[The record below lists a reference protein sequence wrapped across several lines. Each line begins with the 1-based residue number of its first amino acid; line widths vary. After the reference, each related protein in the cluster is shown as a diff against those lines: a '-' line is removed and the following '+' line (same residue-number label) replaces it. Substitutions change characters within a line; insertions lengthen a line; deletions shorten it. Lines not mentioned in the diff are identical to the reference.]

1 MRKNFDSFGTIVDI
15 NLKQKD
21 AGIVFAFIEF
31 DSVESAQRAVDAYS
45 NFYRM
50 KFAFRH
56 SIFALQFDYLAWTK
70 RLSMTKNLKSNSQ
83 EDEAKGTTGTEED
96 IEVIIMIA
104 EDTEEEETT
113 TIVIEDL
120 EKTDQEDASTA
131 GKKDT
136 LLNNALN
143 V

>member
-1 MRKNFDSFGTIVDI
+1 MRKSFDPHGTIVDI

-21 AGIVFAFIEF
+21 TGIVFAFIEF

-56 SIFALQFDYLAWTK
+56 SIFALEFDYLAWTK
-70 RLSMTKNLKSNSQ
+70 RLSTTKNLKFNSP
-83 EDEAKGTTGTEED
+83 EAVEIEITEEVIKETIMTEED
-96 IEVIIMIA
+96 IE
-104 EDTEEEETT
+104 EEETST
-113 TIVIEDL
+113 GIGDQ
-120 EKTDQEDASTA
+120 EKTGQEDVSTVERKA
-131 GKKDT
+131 I
-136 LLNNALN
+136 LPNNALN